1 MTATESLIKE
11 NAVESHKTM
20 KEETFTK
27 EIDKSSD
34 FVLPLPMTAIESLMK
49 ENRWT
54 SRNDKSHG
62 SDGLSNLN
70 SHLSIIFCY

>member
-34 FVLPLPMTAIESLMK
+34 FTLPLPMTAIESLMK
-49 ENRWT
+49 ENR
-54 SRNDKSHG
+54 
-62 SDGLSNLN
+62 
-70 SHLSIIFCY
+70 

>member
-34 FVLPLPMTAIESLMK
+34 FTFPL
-49 ENRWT
+49 RH
-54 SRNDKSHG
+54 DSH
-62 SDGLSNLN
+62 
-70 SHLSIIFCY
+70 